1 MRDHRSRSV
10 NCSTVSRKVAKK
22 AAIRVERA
30 ARPVPLT
37 VRAADRHS
45 GASGM
50 VGLSTNRLQQQW
62 ATGDRL
68 AVMVRIG
75 QTHEQVPPVEDEGEN
90 ACHDP
95 AARQVVGG
103 KSAPAPVVL
112 QLVEAVLTISSV
124 PVKLPNGQNL
134 GLQRGH
140 QNSIF
145 PGFLA
150 LLVDLDKAER
160 QLSIRLRLSDHH
172 SGQTAAEQ
180 DDAPLPAPAH
190 QADLAV
196 LALPAGP
203 GITPIVI

>member
-75 QTHEQVPPVEDEGEN
+75 QTHEEVPPVEDEGDN
-90 ACHDP
+90 GWHDP
-95 AARQVVGG
+95 AARDVMGG
-103 KSAPAPVVL
+103 EAAPAPMVL
-112 QLVEAVLTISSV
+112 QFVEAVLTIAAV
-124 PVKLPNGQNL
+124 AIELTDGQNL
-134 GLQRGH
+134 GL
-140 QNSIF
+140 
-145 PGFLA
+145 
-150 LLVDLDKAER
+150 
-160 QLSIRLRLSDHH
+160 
-172 SGQTAAEQ
+172 
-180 DDAPLPAPAH
+180 
-190 QADLAV
+190 
-196 LALPAGP
+196 
-203 GITPIVI
+203 